1 MTQSDNVVKKT
12 SVLDHLRELRRR
24 LIWSLIAVVIT
35 SFTCFFFVEDI
46 FELLKAPIVDV
57 EPPVNLIFIEM
68 TEGFTTYMRI
78 SLAGG
83 IVLAMPF
90 LIYQF
95 LMFVLPALTGQERKM
110 VFIILPV
117 ITVMFAGGVYF
128 AYRYLIPPAAGF
140 LLTFGS
146 EVAEPQIRMS
156 NYVNFMTRLLLAIGI
171 MFELPVLTSFLARM
185 GIITSKWLADRR
197 RMMIIFAF
205 VIAAI
210 ITPTPDMVNQ
220 SIVAGVFIVLYEA
233 SIWMAKLVQKRRAK
247 AVAQAE
253 SPPLES

>member
-1 MTQSDNVVKKT
+1 MTQATSDEGKT

-24 LIWSLIAVVIT
+24 LLWSVVAVVVAA
-35 SFTCFFFVEDI
+35 FTCFFFVEDI
-46 FELLKAPIVDV
+46 FELLKAPISDI
-57 EPPVNLIFIEM
+57 EPPVDLIFIEM

-83 IVLAMPF
+83 IVVTMPF

-95 LMFVLPALTGQERKM
+95 LMFVIPALTHRERK
-110 VFIILPV
+110 VVYILLPV
-117 ITVMFAGGVYF
+117 ITVMFAGGILF
-128 AYRYLIPPAAGF
+128 AYWYLIPPAAGF
-140 LLTFGS
+140 LMTFGS

-156 NYVNFMTRLLLAIGI
+156 NYVDFMTRLILAIGI

-197 RMMIIFAF
+197 RMMIIFSF

-233 SIWMAKLVQKRRAK
+233 SIWMAKLVQKRRVA
-247 AVAQAE
+247 AVAEGE
-253 SPPLES
+253 SSEVQS